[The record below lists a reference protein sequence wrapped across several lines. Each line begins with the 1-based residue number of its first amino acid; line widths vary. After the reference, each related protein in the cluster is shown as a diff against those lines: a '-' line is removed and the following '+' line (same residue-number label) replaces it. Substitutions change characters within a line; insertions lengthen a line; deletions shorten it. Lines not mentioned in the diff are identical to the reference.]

1 MLRTIGNNFANAAK
15 QGGEIEY
22 SVGGVTKS
30 LSLLDKTT
38 GDLTPTFEIFKDL
51 KSDWDNMTNSEKQAI
66 AITYAGKNQ
75 FEVFSAVMNNFST
88 ALKATEAAYDSA
100 GSAARENENA
110 MDSLEKKIQ
119 LLKAASENLASSTI
133 TKDFIGSIL
142 DAGTSLLNF
151 ANTDM
156 GVA

>member
-38 GDLTPTFEIFKDL
+38 GDLKPTFEIFKDL

-88 ALKATEAAYDSA
+88 AIKSTKTAYDSA
-100 GSAARENENA
+100 GSAAR
-110 MDSLEKKIQ
+110 K
-119 LLKAASENLASSTI
+119 
-133 TKDFIGSIL
+133 
-142 DAGTSLLNF
+142 
-151 ANTDM
+151 
-156 GVA
+156 